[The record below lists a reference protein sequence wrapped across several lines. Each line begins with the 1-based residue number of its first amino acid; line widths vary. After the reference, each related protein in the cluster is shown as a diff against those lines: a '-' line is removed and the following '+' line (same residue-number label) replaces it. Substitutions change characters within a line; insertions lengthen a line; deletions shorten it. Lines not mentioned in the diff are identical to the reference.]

1 MLASS
6 YHARQEA
13 FVSGHGGSTMLEI
26 FCVIIAFPLSV
37 CVYRLVEALLCM
49 TAPLF
54 FAGQPSAPRV
64 RGASLP
70 RWPGLVATFGL
81 CVVPLIWSVTTQ
93 DPAVSVATVGRLAAA
108 VVCFLYPV
116 LWWAGSAKQPCLPPP
131 PSPRAPF
138 LTYFRCGVVMGTC
151 VSILAVDFHAF
162 PRRFAKTEVY
172 GTGLMDVGVGAF
184 IVSGAIVG
192 PLAREGQR
200 GGSHGGSGS
209 RRPGFLGLLRR
220 QAAPIVLGM
229 LRFAVVKA
237 VGYQEHV
244 SEYGVHWNFFF
255 TLSSVAVVAW
265 AVGRAHDVYASTGT
279 NVSVSVSVNVV
290 NGHGGGGS
298 ERATSGRAGG
308 ALLLLLRPGVH
319 RTCLVLGGL
328 LLAAYQYA
336 LTTGGLST
344 YIIRSPRDRDS
355 LLSSNREGIFS
366 TCGYASLNL
375 LTVGLLVPLL
385 PRRTDGGKA
394 AIGGRGSLKGRWGW
408 HGGLRPGA
416 LVVMFT
422 LALAT
427 VVLWV
432 GTLMLDRYVEP
443 VSRRLA
449 NASYVM

>member
-1 MLASS
+1 
-6 YHARQEA
+6 
-13 FVSGHGGSTMLEI
+13 MLEI

-37 CVYRLVEALLCM
+37 CVYRLVEALFLCM
-49 TAPLF
+49 TAPF
-54 FAGQPSAPRV
+54 FFVGRPSAPRV
-64 RGASLP
+64 RGPSLP
-70 RWPGLVATFGL
+70 RWPGLVVTFGL

-116 LWWAGSAKQPCLPPP
+116 LWWVGSAKQPCLPPP

-200 GGSHGGSGS
+200 GGQRGEQGGSHGGSGS

-265 AVGRAHDVYASTGT
+265 AVGRAHDVYASTSP
-279 NVSVSVSVNVV
+279 SVSVNVNVNVNVV
-290 NGHGGGGS
+290 NGHGGSGS
-298 ERATSGRAGG
+298 ERASDRAGG
-308 ALLLLLRPGVH
+308 ALLLLRPGVH

-328 LLAAYQYA
+328 LLATYQYA
-336 LTTGGLST
+336 LTTGGLSA
-344 YIIRSPRDRDS
+344 YIISSPRDRDS

-408 HGGLRPGA
+408 RGGLRPGTLA
-416 LVVMFT
+416 VVFT